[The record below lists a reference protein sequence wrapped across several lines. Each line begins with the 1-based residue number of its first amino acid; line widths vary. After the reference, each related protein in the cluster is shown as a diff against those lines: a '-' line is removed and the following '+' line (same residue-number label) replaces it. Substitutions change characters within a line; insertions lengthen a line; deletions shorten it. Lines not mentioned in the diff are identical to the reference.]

1 MDRKNNL
8 TKRFQVAVRLFS
20 NRSQMTS
27 KCGKSKKVQPR
38 SVTVIEED
46 SMLTRTK
53 KLRSAPEVSTDFF
66 DHANFWIMFIPV
78 VAMVSFYSY
87 VNDTFQYIS
96 LNRDIKDDIVLNCFS
111 RTV

>member
-1 MDRKNNL
+1 M
-8 TKRFQVAVRLFS
+8 
-20 NRSQMTS
+20 
-27 KCGKSKKVQPR
+27 QPR

-53 KLRSAPEVSTDFF
+53 KLQSALEVSTDFF

-78 VAMVSFYSY
+78 MAMVSFYSY
-87 VNDTFQYIS
+87 VNDTFRYIS
-96 LNRDIKDDIVLNCFS
+96 SNRDIKDDIVLNCFS